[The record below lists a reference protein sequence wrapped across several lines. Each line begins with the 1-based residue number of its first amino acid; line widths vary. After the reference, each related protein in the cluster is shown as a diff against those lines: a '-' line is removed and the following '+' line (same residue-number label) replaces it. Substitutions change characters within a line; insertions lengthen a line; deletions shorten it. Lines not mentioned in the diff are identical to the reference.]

1 MRMRS
6 LALIAIFGSIVLTAC
21 GGSDDDASIRIEV
34 DRLAYF
40 QTSQFTV
47 SGAALDDKLSIT
59 TKACTGL
66 QQVGAGS
73 STQRSVSCTI
83 GATGQGAVGL
93 EVKDS
98 TGKLLKAQTFNVPE
112 PQVTLGTTMGRVV
125 VELNPTVVP
134 ASTVNFL
141 RYVHSGFYNNTL
153 FHGAVAGS
161 LVQGGYLNPTPAQ
174 QPGVLAPI
182 PLESNRGLN
191 NLRGTLALSRK
202 AGADSATSQF
212 YFNLADHPQLDY
224 VSPDQ
229 PGYAV
234 FGKVVQGMEV
244 LDAIGQVP
252 TNLLYGLPYFPVN
265 DIVITSAVQTQ

>member
-1 MRMRS
+1 MRS
-6 LALIAIFGSIVLTAC
+6 LAFVSVIGAMLLTAC
-21 GGSDDDASIRIEV
+21 GGSDDDVAIRIEV

-47 SGAALDDKLSIT
+47 SGAALDDKITIT

-73 STQRSVSCTI
+73 TTQRTVSCTI
-83 GATGQGAVGL
+83 GATGQGSVGL

-98 TGKLLKAQTFNVPE
+98 AGQLLKAQSFTVPE
-112 PQVTLGTTMGRVV
+112 PQVTFGTTMGRIV
-125 VELNPTVVP
+125 VELNPTVAP
-134 ASTVNFL
+134 ATTVNFL
-141 RYVHSGFYNNTL
+141 RYVHSGFYNHTL
-153 FHGAVAGS
+153 LHGVVAGS
-161 LVQGGYLNPTPAQ
+161 LVQGGYLNTTPAQ

-182 PLESNRGLN
+182 ALESNRGLN
-191 NLRGTLALSRK
+191 NLRGTLAMSRK
-202 AGADSATSQF
+202 AGADTATSQF

-224 VSPDQ
+224 ASPGQ

-252 TNLLYGLPYFPVN
+252 TNLLYGLPNFPIN